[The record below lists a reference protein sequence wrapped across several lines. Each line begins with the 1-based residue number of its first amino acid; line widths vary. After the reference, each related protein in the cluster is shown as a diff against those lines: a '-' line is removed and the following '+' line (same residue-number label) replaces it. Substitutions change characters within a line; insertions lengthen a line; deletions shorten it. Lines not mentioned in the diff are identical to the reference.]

1 VEGVAAA
8 AAPREVER
16 VAAAAAPREVERV
29 SEKLGLELDVEL
41 VYIP

>member
-1 VEGVAAA
+1 MRLA
-8 AAPREVER
+8 AAPAVEG

-29 SEKLGLELDVEL
+29 SEKLGLELEVEL